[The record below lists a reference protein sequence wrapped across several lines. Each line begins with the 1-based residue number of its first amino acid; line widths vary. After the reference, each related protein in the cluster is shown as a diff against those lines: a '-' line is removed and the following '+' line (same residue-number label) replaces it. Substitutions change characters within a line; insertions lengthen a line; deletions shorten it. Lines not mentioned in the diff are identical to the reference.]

1 MAKPVITIAC
11 MNPWLKSAL
20 VSALEEMAEAEAAF
34 DSSAYLQSLED
45 IPDCKGKKPIEF
57 AEEAQQA
64 QPGATTVRTKPKRAP
79 SAYQQHT
86 GECMR
91 AGGTMKECAAKWREK
106 KARGG
111 A

>member
-1 MAKPVITIAC
+1 MAKPIITIAC

-20 VSALEEMAEAEAAF
+20 ISALEEMAEAEAAF
-34 DSSAYLQSLED
+34 DSSTYLQSLED
-45 IPDCKGKKPIEF
+45 IPDCSGKKPIEF
-57 AEEAQQA
+57 AEEAKPA
-64 QPGATTVRTKPKRAP
+64 ATTERTKTKRAP